1 MFRILLETV
10 LTPGSQGSKEEVV
23 DSAGGLEIP
32 EARSPGE
39 HWEKHPNKIQR
50 EEKGNSYVQRQ
61 HFRQFRYRK
70 CAGPRGVYSQL
81 HDLCCQWLKP
91 GQHTKAE
98 ILDLVILEQFL
109 TILPPDMKSWIRE
122 CGAETC
128 SQAVALAEGFLLS
141 QADDRKPK
149 MQGLIVDASNDF
161 PKIKKETPSDAEQRE
176 FFKQILENEDAVL
189 QGKNPRGR

>member
-10 LTPGSQGSKEEVV
+10 LTPGSQGSKEEAV

-39 HWEKHPNKIQR
+39 HWEKNLNKIQR
-50 EEKGNSYVQRQ
+50 EEKGNSYIQRQ

-70 CAGPRGVYSQL
+70 CTGPRGVYSQL

-141 QADDRKPK
+141 QADDRKACLWMLLTISPK
-149 MQGLIVDASNDF
+149 LRRRLPQTQNRDS
-161 PKIKKETPSDAEQRE
+161 SSSRS
-176 FFKQILENEDAVL
+176 
-189 QGKNPRGR
+189 

>member
-1 MFRILLETV
+1 C
-10 LTPGSQGSKEEVV
+10 
-23 DSAGGLEIP
+23 
-32 EARSPGE
+32 
-39 HWEKHPNKIQR
+39 
-50 EEKGNSYVQRQ
+50 EKGNSYVQRQ

-149 MQGLIVDASNDF
+149 MQVRAARAAHGGSWSAFLVEEIVRSLCCRRSSSGSL
-161 PKIKKETPSDAEQRE
+161 PSTR
-176 FFKQILENEDAVL
+176 I
-189 QGKNPRGR
+189 